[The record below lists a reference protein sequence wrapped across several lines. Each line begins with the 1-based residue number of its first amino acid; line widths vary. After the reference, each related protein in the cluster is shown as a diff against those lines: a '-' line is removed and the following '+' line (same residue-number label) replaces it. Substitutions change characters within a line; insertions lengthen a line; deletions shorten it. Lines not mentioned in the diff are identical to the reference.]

1 MSRGRAPKGSVVGQ
15 KRKALKQPP
24 AVARPAAGQTRVD
37 FLEAQLRALVDA
49 EVEAFKDG
57 SWVAYATLKR
67 QQREVFDALE
77 AAQAA
82 AAKAETG
89 PKLTDEQI
97 VNQRLIPAIA
107 KLPLPLAW
115 EVYRALGQRL
125 GQVPAE
131 SADEVA

>member
-1 MSRGRAPKGSVVGQ
+1 MRGPKDHRKRSGGPKEKRAAPLVRS
-15 KRKALKQPP
+15 ASS
-24 AVARPAAGQTRVD
+24 AGLSPVE
-37 FLEAQLRALVDA
+37 FLEGELAEIESALS
-49 EVEAFKDG
+49 EAFGDG
-57 SWVAYATLKR
+57 SWQAFATLKR
-67 QQREVFDALE
+67 QKRELFDALV
-77 AAQAA
+77 AARAA

-97 VNQRLIPAIA
+97 VNQRLIPAIS